1 MSAEPFFPGDGFL
14 SIEDR
19 RRIEDRLSHAE
30 GRGDTAG
37 TWMGIYAKDVRVL
50 LDVLKL
56 RRPID
61 ANTSHVGAA
70 HPVTARTMDRKV
82 MPRSGSKRR
91 MVYDWVAGRGDHGAT
106 AEEVGDHFGWGHQ
119 SYSAVVSNLVRDGWL
134 VPAAYAGLGVAR
146 TRPTRAGNDATV
158 YRATT

>member
-1 MSAEPFFPGDGFL
+1 MSAEPFFPGDGLL

-19 RRIEDRLSHAE
+19 RRIEERVAFAV

-37 TWMGIYAKDVRVL
+37 TWMGIYAQDVRML
-50 LDVLKL
+50 LDVLAL
-56 RRPID
+56 RRPVD
-61 ANTSHVGAA
+61 ANTAHVGAD
-70 HPVTARTMDRKV
+70 HPATARTMGRKV
-82 MPRSGSKRR
+82 FPRSGSKRR
-91 MVYDWVAGRGDHGAT
+91 MVYDWIAGRADAGAT

-134 VPAAYAGLGVAR
+134 VPARVDGVAR